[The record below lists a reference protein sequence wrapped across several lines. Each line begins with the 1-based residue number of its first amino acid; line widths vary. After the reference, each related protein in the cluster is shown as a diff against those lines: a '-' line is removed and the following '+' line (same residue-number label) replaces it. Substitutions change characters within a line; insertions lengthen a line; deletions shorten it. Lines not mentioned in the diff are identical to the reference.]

1 MGVAKERSTE
11 LSCLLEVIKD
21 ARMEEL
27 SRQTPHRQQ
36 SY

>member
-1 MGVAKERSTE
+1 MGVVKERSNE
-11 LSCLLEVIKD
+11 LSCLLEVIKN

-27 SRQTPHRQQ
+27 SRQTQHRQQ